1 MDPSLLDKLAVTRL
15 LEEALLAGLRDQA
28 VEVEVEEAAAAIVV
42 AVEVDS
48 SKKDSEVWS
57 VML

>member
-1 MDPSLLDKLAVTRL
+1 MDKLAVTHL

-28 VEVEVEEAAAAIVV
+28 VEVEEEEAAAAIVV

-48 SKKDSEVWS
+48 SKKDPEAWS